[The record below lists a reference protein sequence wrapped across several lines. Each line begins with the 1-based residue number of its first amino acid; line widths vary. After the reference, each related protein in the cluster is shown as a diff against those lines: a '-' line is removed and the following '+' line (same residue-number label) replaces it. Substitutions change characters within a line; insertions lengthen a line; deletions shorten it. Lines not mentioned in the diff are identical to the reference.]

1 MRENELMKEPPS
13 VILTKLSQD
22 NSDYFFEP
30 YINGQSELK
39 RKLRKRFDNVVN
51 IDIKKIGKA
60 EDRV

>member
-1 MRENELMKEPPS
+1 MKEPPS